1 MTNLKEELERK
12 ISAAN
17 EAYWNRNDSEISDS
31 EYDALVEQ
39 LKAIDP
45 GNELVI
51 GIQDRIVP
59 EGSKFNF
66 GDRPMLSLNKV
77 YSVADLIDW
86 MHQVARGPEEEF
98 LLQPKYDGIS
108 GCLDGDR
115 RILATRGD
123 GQTGEIINSKLS
135 MLKLESW
142 NGQSLERSTV
152 DFKPGQIRGEIII
165 RTDEFRKLQGSIFKK
180 DGQPYKNPRNCVAGL
195 CNPASS
201 NQDDQENAE
210 RLKEQGIS
218 ISFID
223 HDAISRRVR
232 LGEGSEAL
240 AAAISEA
247 WDFFHSE
254 VPFEQDGLVVKLAD
268 REYAESLGNTSHHP
282 KGALAF
288 KINNESKPSRLVG
301 IDWTL
306 GADGSLTPTGV
317 IEPLELDGV
326 TVVHVLLHHFQNVVE
341 KAAILDGETQ
351 VGVVRSGGVIPY
363 AASVERNFPAE
374 TPIFSKLGLE
384 FREASP
390 EEIADPEIF
399 VFDLDGKK
407 CVLLC
412 PSCQHPLY
420 YSEGDVDAFCR
431 NELCR
436 EITLKRIY
444 NACSRSFEI
453 DGLAESTL
461 AKLFDQRG
469 LRHFYEIFDLQPSD
483 FFGIEGF
490 AQKSAE
496 ALVDTIQLASN
507 CTDVQA
513 LSSLGIPMI
522 GMSVSRDLL
531 SEMPLEALRE
541 ASVATL
547 MQIRGI
553 GPEKARSLKEGL
565 EKRKDELD
573 QLLCRLNVHQTYSAS
588 KAATAKGV
596 QTICFTGKAPYERSV
611 LQELARKNGYEP
623 VSAVTKTLSVLV
635 AASND
640 SQSSKTQKARK
651 YGTQILGFDEWFNSL
666 ENRDVQAEAEK
677 LQASGE
683 NPLIDEIFGE
693 E

>member
-1 MTNLKEELERK
+1 MANLKGELERK

-17 EAYWNRNDSEISDS
+17 EAYWNRNDPEISDS
-31 EYDALVEQ
+31 EYDALVEE

-45 GNELVI
+45 DNELVVKVKDHTI
-51 GIQDRIVP
+51 S
-59 EGSKFNF
+59 EGFKFNF

-77 YSVADLIDW
+77 YSIADLIEW
-86 MHQVARGPEEEF
+86 MGQVARGPGEEF

-123 GQTGEIINSKLS
+123 GQTGEVINSKLP
-135 MLKLESW
+135 MLKLENW
-142 NGQSLERSTV
+142 NGQNLERSELCY
-152 DFKPGQIRGEIII
+152 KSGQIRGEIII
-165 RTDEFRKLQGSIFKK
+165 RTDEFRKLQGSILKK

-201 NQDDQENAE
+201 DQDDRENAK

-223 HDAISRRVR
+223 HDAISRTVKF
-232 LGEGSEAL
+232 GEGSKAL
-240 AAAISEA
+240 EVAISEA
-247 WDFFHSE
+247 WNFFHSE
-254 VPFEQDGLVVKLAD
+254 IPFEQDGLVVKLAD

-288 KINNESKPSRLVG
+288 KINNESKPSRLIG

-341 KAAILDGETQ
+341 KAAILDGGTQ

-363 AASVERNFPAE
+363 AASIERDLPAE
-374 TPIFSKLGLE
+374 TPIFNKLGLE

-399 VFDLDGKK
+399 AFDLDGKK
-407 CVLLC
+407 YVLLC

-420 YSEGDVDAFCR
+420 YNEGDVDAFCR

-436 EITLKRIY
+436 EVTLKRIY

-469 LRHFYEIFDLQPSD
+469 LRHFYDLFDLQPSD

-496 ALVDTIQLASN
+496 ALVDAIQLASN
-507 CTDVQA
+507 CTDVQV

-522 GMSVSRDLL
+522 GMNVSRDLL

-547 MQIRGI
+547 TQIRGI
-553 GPEKARSLKEGL
+553 GPEKAKSLKEGL

-635 AASND
+635 TASSD
-640 SQSSKTQKARK
+640 SQSSKAQKARK
-651 YGTQILGFDEWFNSL
+651 YGTRILGFDEWFNSL

-677 LQASGE
+677 LSASGE
-683 NPLIDEIFGE
+683 NPLIDEIFG
-693 E
+693 

>member
-1 MTNLKEELERK
+1 MANLKEELERK

-17 EAYWNRNDSEISDS
+17 EAYWNRNDPEISDS
-31 EYDALVEQ
+31 EYDALVEE

-45 GNELVI
+45 DNELVVKVK
-51 GIQDRIVP
+51 DHTVS

-77 YSVADLIDW
+77 YSIADLIEW
-86 MHQVARGPEEEF
+86 MGQVARSPEEEF
-98 LLQPKYDGIS
+98 MLQPKYDGIS

-123 GQTGEIINSKLS
+123 GQTGEVINSKLP
-135 MLKLESW
+135 MLKLENW
-142 NGQSLERSTV
+142 NGQNLERSELCY
-152 DFKPGQIRGEIII
+152 KSGQIRGEIII
-165 RTDEFRKLQGSIFKK
+165 RADEFRKLQGSILKK

-201 NQDDQENAE
+201 DQDDRENAK
-210 RLKEQGIS
+210 RLEEQGIS

-223 HDAISRRVR
+223 HDAISRTVKF
-232 LGEGSEAL
+232 GEGSKAL
-240 AAAISEA
+240 EVAISEA
-247 WDFFHSE
+247 WNFFHSE
-254 VPFEQDGLVVKLAD
+254 IPFEQDGLVVKLVD

-288 KINNESKPSRLVG
+288 KINNESKPSRLIG

-341 KAAILDGETQ
+341 KAAILDGGTQ

-363 AASVERNFPAE
+363 AASIERDLPAE
-374 TPIFSKLGLE
+374 TPIFNKLGLE

-399 VFDLDGKK
+399 AFDLDGKK

-420 YSEGDVDAFCR
+420 YNEGDVDAFCR

-436 EITLKRIY
+436 EVTLKRIY

-469 LRHFYEIFDLQPSD
+469 LRHFYDLFDLQPSD

-496 ALVDTIQLASN
+496 ALVDAIQLASN
-507 CTDVQA
+507 CTDVQV

-522 GMSVSRDLL
+522 GMNVSRDLL

-541 ASVATL
+541 ASVAILT
-547 MQIRGI
+547 QIRGI
-553 GPEKARSLKEGL
+553 GPEKAKSLKEGL

-588 KAATAKGV
+588 KAATAKGI

-635 AASND
+635 TASSD
-640 SQSSKTQKARK
+640 SQSSKAQKARK
-651 YGTQILGFDEWFNSL
+651 YGTRILGFDEWFNSL

-677 LQASGE
+677 LSSSGE
-683 NPLIDEIFGE
+683 NPLIDEIFG
-693 E
+693 